1 MFALAN
7 DRISNLKLKTLRD
20 GKLIKFKARLLK
32 NYISNN
38 KAKSKYK
45 NLEQNYYLAGC
56 HLKYVKLITLN

>member
-20 GKLIKFKARLLK
+20 GKLIKFKARPLK

-45 NLEQNYYLAGC
+45 NLERNYYLAGF
-56 HLKYVKLITLN
+56 HLKY